1 MTMDALLYL
10 PTAQAIMW
18 GQSDAV
24 RAAIVEIAQGAHPA
38 RAYAIRAG
46 ITLSGDHSAIGVDR
60 PPHGPPV
67 LIFEALELPLP
78 LVARPRDYWYPRLTE
93 QVRPERFQKQPRS
106 DALAVYGPPRQPL
119 SSVRDSIAVNDPR
132 TGHYVGRAFY
142 RVDRQ
147 GFWGCW
153 SDDTENR
160 GPCLTLAE
168 LTALL
173 NAAKGIFAD

>member
-1 MTMDALLYL
+1 MDALLYL

-18 GQSDAV
+18 NQPDAV
-24 RAAIVEIAQGAHPA
+24 RAAVAQAAAAAHPP
-38 RAYAIRAG
+38 RAYALRAS
-46 ITLSGDHSAIGVDR
+46 ITLSADHSSIGVDR
-60 PPHGPPV
+60 PPQEPPL

-106 DALAVYGPPRQPL
+106 DALVVYGPPRQPL
-119 SSVRDSIAVNDPR
+119 SAVRDSVPVHDPR
-132 TGHYVGRAFY
+132 TGHYLGRAFY

-173 NAAKGIFAD
+173 NAARGVFAD